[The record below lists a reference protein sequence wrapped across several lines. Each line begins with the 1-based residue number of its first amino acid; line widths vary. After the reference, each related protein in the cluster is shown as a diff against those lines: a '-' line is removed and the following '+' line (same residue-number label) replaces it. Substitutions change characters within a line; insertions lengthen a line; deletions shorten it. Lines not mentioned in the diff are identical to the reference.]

1 MTVAEGDGDGL
12 SVIVVDDHDV
22 VHWGFRV
29 LLDRQPWVSRCDAAS
44 DASSALELIGSRNH
58 DVALVDLFLG
68 QSSGAELCG
77 EIHDVSPDTDVL
89 LVSGAGSI
97 SAAVARAAGASGFVS
112 KDLSARDVINAVR
125 MVSLGIEVFGSDPPD
140 ANAGLSAREE
150 EVLGLIAGGA
160 TNSEIAERLFLSPH
174 TVKDHTSS
182 IYRKLNVRNRAEA
195 VQRAQR
201 IGLLG

>member
-1 MTVAEGDGDGL
+1 MSGSDPDDVA
-12 SVIVVDDHDV
+12 VIVVDDHDV

-29 LLDRQPWVSRCDAAS
+29 LLDRQSWVCRCDAAS
-44 DASSALELIGSRNH
+44 DAASALELIGLHSH

-77 EIHDVSPDTDVL
+77 EIHAVSPDTDVL

-125 MVSLGIEVFGSDPPD
+125 MVSLGIEVFGSDPPSV
-140 ANAGLSAREE
+140 GGRLSAREE
-150 EVLGLIAGGA
+150 E
-160 TNSEIAERLFLSPH
+160 
-174 TVKDHTSS
+174 SS
-182 IYRKLNVRNRAEA
+182 
-195 VQRAQR
+195 
-201 IGLLG
+201 G